1 MRGQI
6 CQKGLFAIHTK
17 KSNPGLLYALIVDD
31 DPVCRMFCST
41 VLSQAGFRV
50 FTASNGRTA
59 VAQAITH
66 QPELVLIDLHLPDIT
81 GQEAAERICGSWPK
95 THAPCLAIAI
105 TGCDKGREF
114 DPSHQA
120 LFHTTLHKPFLAEC
134 LIQAIQAV
142 MPIKQWA
149 SGAHA
154 DRAIKEPRNSY
165 LKLRFQN
172 ELKHELAVLDQ
183 AITAL
188 NWRKSEKL
196 VHRLAGAAALAN
208 CLDIARSGRQLSR
221 ALSAENPARE
231 VAEPYLEFLQQAADL
246 SLEPGCQT
254 TSGFRWFES
263 KRPFP

>member
-1 MRGQI
+1 MRGQN
-6 CQKGLFAIHTK
+6 CKKGLFAIHPK
-17 KSNPGLLYALIVDD
+17 KSKPGLLTALIVDD

-41 VLSQAGFRV
+41 VLTEAGFRV
-50 FTASNGRTA
+50 FTASNGRKG
-59 VAQAITH
+59 VAQAIAH

-81 GQEAAERICGSWPK
+81 GQEAAERISESWPEAQ
-95 THAPCLAIAI
+95 APCLSMAV

-120 LFHTTLHKPFLAEC
+120 LFHATLHKPFSAEC
-134 LIQAIQAV
+134 LIQAIQAF

-149 SGAHA
+149 SSAHA
-154 DRAIKEPRNSY
+154 DKSIKEPRYSY
-165 LKLRFQN
+165 LKLRFQD
-172 ELKHELAVLDQ
+172 ELKRELAVLDQ

-188 NWRKSEKL
+188 NWGKSEKL

-208 CLDIARSGRQLSR
+208 CLDIAHSGRQLSR
-221 ALSAENPARE
+221 ALSGENPARE

-246 SLEPGCQT
+246 SLEPGRQT
-254 TSGFRWFES
+254 TSGFRWLES